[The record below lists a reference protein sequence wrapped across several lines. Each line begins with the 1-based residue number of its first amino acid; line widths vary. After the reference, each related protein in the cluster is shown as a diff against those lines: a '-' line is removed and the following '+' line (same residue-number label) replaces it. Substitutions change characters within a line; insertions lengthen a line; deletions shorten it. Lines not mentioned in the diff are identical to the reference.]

1 MPTKPPP
8 IKRNCSGKGEG
19 EGKLGRRVE
28 LKGRTGRKEERE
40 AKERGGGAQCLIK
53 RNFSGGGERK
63 AMKEEEG
70 MEGGEGK
77 GGMGRGNGKA
87 RCLQNHP
94 HQAILLR
101 EGGKRVSGEEELV
114 EGGKGKGRMEGQEGK
129 EGGKGREGEGG
140 LHYAMCQGGEGTQD
154 RVGKNERK
162 NNNCFTREIGEEN
175 QTVQTH
181 PT

>member
-70 MEGGEGK
+70 MEGGGKGREEWKGRKVGRREGK
-77 GGMGRGNGKA
+77 GRRRGNGKA
-87 RCLQNHP
+87 RSLQNHP

-129 EGGKGREGEGG
+129 EGGKGGRGRAT
-140 LHYAMCQGGEGTQD
+140 LCHVS
-154 RVGKNERK
+154 RR
-162 NNNCFTREIGEEN
+162 
-175 QTVQTH
+175 
-181 PT
+181 